1 MLLHVDN
8 AFHWLVR
15 LDVDFRVTESDDYIA
30 VTRVPYL
37 DKVSLV
43 ADEGFV
49 LHSLILDVSFKLV
62 FRWDLKALSRVI
74 LVKPTI
80 RMLSHRR
87 LINVAFAIAT
97 TYFC

>member
-8 AFHWLVR
+8 AFHWLVG
-15 LDVDFRVTESDDYIA
+15 LDFDFRVAEGDDYIA
-30 VTRVPYL
+30 ATWVPYP

-49 LHSLILDVSFKLV
+49 LHSLVLDVSFKLV
-62 FRWDLKALSRVI
+62 VRWDLKAFSRVV
-74 LVKPTI
+74 LVKSTI
-80 RMLSHRR
+80 RLLSDRG